1 MLFLF
6 PDEPRAERHPGEHAA
21 IGDFGSLGEPLV
33 GPILVQADA
42 TLPTII
48 AADRTHAIC
57 GVPNHGSPFEP
68 QRTGAP
74 IGLAHAPLRRLQA
87 VQLPPM
93 QAGSYHVPQAG
104 TRGLGRPTDRCRQ
117 DPRINGVR
125 VKGLLGLALG
135 LLESVLLSQL
145 LCLVSLAEMN
155 RETHLTEQAIQVLFP
170 DLDRAKRPVPLAPF
184 ALAGHSLHILNHHSG
199 EWKHFLQLS
208 NHPRFGFPAT
218 SGRRRHPLLAV
229 EAIVKAL
236 GSSPFAMSSCSSH
249 GSPRFDSFFDVIGCL
264 CHETE
269 HGILGANHTEAL
281 KLASWV
287 YAHSQR
293 LIVWLLLI
301 GQLHIEQAKFVSL
314 WSRLATLEEVAS
326 FHGRTGH
333 ELYPA
338 CIHHCYSHKDCL
350 SPCPG
355 TGDMTL
361 PDGPTG
367 LAIVPI
373 DSVSF
378 GVARSGPR

>member
-1 MLFLF
+1 
-6 PDEPRAERHPGEHAA
+6 
-21 IGDFGSLGEPLV
+21 LGEPRV
-33 GPILVQADA
+33 GPVLVQADA

-48 AADRTHAIC
+48 APDSTQAIF
-57 GVPNHGSPFEP
+57 GVPNHGSPFQS

-125 VKGLLGLALG
+125 VKGLLGLALS

-199 EWKHFLQLS
+199 EWQYFLQLS

-229 EAIVKAL
+229 EAIVKPL
-236 GSSPFAMSSCSSH
+236 GSSPFAVSSCSSH

-301 GQLHIEQAKFVSL
+301 DQLDVEQAKFVSL

-326 FHGRTGH
+326 FHRRTGH

-338 CIHHCYSHKDCL
+338 CIHNWYSHKDCL

-373 DSVSF
+373 DSVGF